1 MTFCHFIMYI
11 MYKLYGGLVMNI
23 FLGILLLLAALFLIV
38 AVLLQNGKSKG
49 TGVVTGGAET
59 FFGKTKGQSIDKKL
73 STVTSVIAVI
83 FVVIV
88 LVVYLMQ
95 DSTDTSGLNSSFDGN
110 AVTTTESTGTE
121 TDEAEET
128 GTETEAETEAETG
141 TTEGTTAAE

>member
-1 MTFCHFIMYI
+1 MGTFGI
-11 MYKLYGGLVMNI
+11 V
-23 FLGILLLLAALFLIV
+23 LGVLLIIASVFLIIS
-38 AVLLQNGKSKG
+38 VLMKHGKDHHLSG
-49 TGVVTGGAET
+49 TIAGGAET